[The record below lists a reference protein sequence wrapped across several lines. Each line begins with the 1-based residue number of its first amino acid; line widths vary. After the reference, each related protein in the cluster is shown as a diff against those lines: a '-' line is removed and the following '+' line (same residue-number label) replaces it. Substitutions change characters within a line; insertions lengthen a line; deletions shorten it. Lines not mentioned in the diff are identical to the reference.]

1 MSIVNDFT
9 RELGDKYREY
19 LRDVSPMAPSMQTL
33 GLLLELCVRG
43 NIVLDLGSGFS
54 SYALRYFADR
64 LGIAIITVD
73 DNSSWLEKTNKYCD
87 AINTR
92 DFAHNHLFITWSDL
106 LTGFKEHAYSIVFI
120 DLGTTRRRPNY
131 YSTILSNY
139 CSERSLIL
147 FDDMHKRPLRDAV
160 TKALRPYDYIDIP
173 VKDRTIDEFG
183 RYCKLIFRLRPKE
196 RLNG

>member
-19 LRDVSPMAPSMQTL
+19 LRDVSTMAPSMQTL
-33 GLLLELCVRG
+33 GLLLELCTPG
-43 NIVLDLGSGFS
+43 CKVLDLGTGFS
-54 SYALRYFADR
+54 SYVLYYYSIHRDLYVCS
-64 LGIAIITVD
+64 VD
-73 DNSSWLEKTNKYCD
+73 DTQQWLVKSKSYCGLKLD
-87 AINTR
+87 DIDTR
-92 DFAHNHLFITWSDL
+92 HVWDTWDSFVKFRTTKFDV
-106 LTGFKEHAYSIVFI
+106 VFM
-120 DLGTTRRRPNY
+120 DLGTTRRRPDY
-131 YSTILSNY
+131 YATVLSKF
-139 CSERSLIL
+139 CDERTLIL

-196 RLNG
+196 AV